1 MRIMAN
7 RCEVR
12 LQFVRLT
19 ADATQC
25 LTNLPGQND
34 QGDDG
39 AYKLDPRDHGR
50 RLIYGGV
57 NFVIGSLGE
66 VRWRDR

>member
-1 MRIMAN
+1 MRFMAN

-12 LQFVRLT
+12 LQFVCLT
-19 ADATQC
+19 ADAAQC

-34 QGDDG
+34 RGDDG
-39 AYKLDPRDHGR
+39 ADKLDPRDYGR

-57 NFVIGSLGE
+57 HFVIGSLGE
-66 VRWRDR
+66 VR